1 MSRSPGQY
9 FALGLER
16 LPDLSS
22 LLFTQVLC
30 VNMQKMYATKMPWS
44 VIKLLMQKV
53 NYREVECTCNMKSLL
68 KKFSELSKHNTD

>member
-1 MSRSPGQY
+1 
-9 FALGLER
+9 
-16 LPDLSS
+16 
-22 LLFTQVLC
+22 
-30 VNMQKMYATKMPWS
+30 MQKMYATKMPWS